1 MQFEY
6 KKVANLEN
14 PNAPWFPLPL
24 IKVRLSH
31 KDKIIQLD
39 ALIDSGADV
48 SLFHAS
54 AAKALDIDL
63 KSGIKQEYFGVSG
76 HKIEAYFHTV
86 KFQITDAPDAIDL
99 AIGFTESEGV
109 SALLGQADFFQ
120 AHHIK
125 FERFRERIETNPAP
139 KK

>member
-1 MQFEY
+1 MQFDY
-6 KKVANLEN
+6 KKVSIPEN

-24 IKVRLSH
+24 IKVRLSY

-54 AAKALDIDL
+54 ATKALDINL

-76 HKIEAYFHTV
+76 HKIEAYFYTA
-86 KFQITDAPDAIDL
+86 KFQIVGAPDPMDL

-120 AHHIK
+120 AHKIS
-125 FERFRERIETNPAP
+125 FERYKEQLEISPAS
-139 KK
+139 KR